1 VKRSTNRI
9 LTSHCGS
16 LPRPRELLVP
26 LHAKDSGDTPSGDRL
41 GSDELARRVAASVHD
56 VVRKQADLSIDV
68 VNDGEHSKSSFA
80 HYARTRIGGLE
91 RTAEPLRYRTTATRD
106 ALAFPGVY
114 EEMRVMFDARTGVTG
129 RPRGMTSMVCT
140 GPVKYIG
147 HAELKADLDNLK
159 RAVDGLK
166 VEETFMTAISSTN
179 LEMYFPN
186 EYYKSDE
193 EYLVALADAMN
204 EEYRAIVDA
213 GFLLQIDDPRLIT
226 HYNRTP
232 GLSLEDN
239 RKFVALHVEMVN
251 HSLRGI
257 PEDRVRYHTCYSVNV
272 GPRVHDLELRH
283 YVDLMLKIRAQAYSI
298 EAANPRHEH
307 EWKIWEEVKLPDGK
321 ILIPGVVSHCVYQV
335 EHPELVAQRIERFAQ
350 VAGRENVIAS
360 NDCGFA
366 TSAAGDEVHPDVAW
380 AKMQALVEGAEI
392 ASRRLWH

>member
-1 VKRSTNRI
+1 
-9 LTSHCGS
+9 
-16 LPRPRELLVP
+16 
-26 LHAKDSGDTPSGDRL
+26 
-41 GSDELARRVAASVHD
+41 
-56 VVRKQADLSIDV
+56 
-68 VNDGEHSKSSFA
+68 
-80 HYARTRIGGLE
+80 
-91 RTAEPLRYRTTATRD
+91 
-106 ALAFPGVY
+106 
-114 EEMRVMFDARTGVTG
+114 
-129 RPRGMTSMVCT
+129 
-140 GPVKYIG
+140 
-147 HAELKADLDNLK
+147 
-159 RAVDGLK
+159 
-166 VEETFMTAISSTN
+166 MTAISSTN

-257 PEDRVRYHTCYSVNV
+257 PEDRVRYHTCYSV
-272 GPRVHDLELRH
+272 HDLELRH

-298 EAANPRHEH
+298 EGANPRHEH

-392 ASRRLWH
+392 ASRRLWR